1 MRLEGRTALITGG
14 AGGIGAATVRRLAAE
29 GARVV
34 AADLDEAP
42 ARALAADVGGEG
54 IALDVTDP
62 ASVRAAVAAVGEID
76 ILVNNAGTDRFGFFV
91 NTDEALWDL
100 VLDVNLK
107 GVLHTH
113 AVLGGMQQRGRGAI
127 VNVASEAGR
136 V

>member
-34 AADLDEAP
+34 AGDLDETP
-42 ARALAADVGGEG
+42 ARALADDVGGVPGAPEDPRPRGLADDVGGDG

-76 ILVNNAGTDRFGFFV
+76 ILVNNA
-91 NTDEALWDL
+91 
-100 VLDVNLK
+100 
-107 GVLHTH
+107 
-113 AVLGGMQQRGRGAI
+113 
-127 VNVASEAGR
+127 
-136 V
+136 